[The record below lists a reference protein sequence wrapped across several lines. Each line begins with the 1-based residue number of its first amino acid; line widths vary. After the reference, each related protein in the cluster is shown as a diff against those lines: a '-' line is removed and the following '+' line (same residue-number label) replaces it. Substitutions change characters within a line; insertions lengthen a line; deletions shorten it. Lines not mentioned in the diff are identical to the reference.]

1 MGLLLLIGP
10 LVRVCIG
17 NDANAFDGA
26 KSTKL
31 PLQIPFIS
39 VVAQSRNDQGFE
51 RIATNVR
58 IIVGVIE
65 FGGHCQQL
73 LNSLFLLPLFPV
85 SRLEPTL
92 SWMIHIRLF
101 VLLQLGKKRCNA
113 INSSRFAV
121 LRRIVRRFNPSQGR
135 SRREKGQ
142 QVRREFVSHD
152 EGRRRLPIR

>member
-1 MGLLLLIGP
+1 MRLLLLIGP
-10 LVRVCIG
+10 LMRVCVG

-26 KSTKL
+26 ESTKF

-39 VVAQSRNDQGFE
+39 IVTQSRNDQGLE
-51 RIATNVR
+51 RIATDVR
-58 IIVGVIE
+58 IIVRIIE

-73 LNSLFLLPLFPV
+73 LNGLFLLPLFPI

-113 INSSRFAV
+113 INSSCFAV
-121 LRRIVRRFNPSQGR
+121 LRRIVRRFDPSQGR

-142 QVRREFVSHD
+142 QVRREFVSHG
-152 EGRRRLPIR
+152 EGRSRRSIR